1 MSLTRHFSVLDSH
14 SRKQPSFDKTTQ
26 GASFWVSQNLKFSD
40 KSAPISYRR
49 DIIVRSLA
57 FSRPPYHVCNVG
69 AWRHGSRD
77 HFYFHKI
84 SCIWWP
90 RLADFTMQQ
99 WRAPV
104 RLRSAA
110 HVGPMEDG
118 DDAVGRLLREFE
130 LLVPSR
136 LACVWVRV
144 FFL

>member
-1 MSLTRHFSVLDSH
+1 MHVLPSGQNSKMSLKCRLRDISASWTLIVRILIQGSNRPLTKQ
-14 SRKQPSFDKTTQ
+14 RK
-26 GASFWVSQNLKFSD
+26 GLLSFWVSQNLKFSD

-99 WRAPV
+99 
-104 RLRSAA
+104 
-110 HVGPMEDG
+110 
-118 DDAVGRLLREFE
+118 
-130 LLVPSR
+130 
-136 LACVWVRV
+136 
-144 FFL
+144 